1 MFVVKDLKS
10 NLLGLPAI
18 TALKLA
24 ARLDG
29 TSSSTTPLTTPTIHN
44 QFPKLF
50 QGLGNLGEEYE
61 IKLKPDA
68 KAFALFTPR
77 RVPLPLRG
85 KVTAEL
91 NRMETM
97 GVISKVDI
105 PTPWCA
111 GMVVAPKKSGSV
123 RICVDLKPLNQSV
136 LREVHPLPKVD
147 DTLAQLAEAKLFSKL
162 DANSGFWQIPLSP
175 TSRLLTTF
183 ITPTGRYC
191 FNKLPFGIASAP
203 EHFQKRMSNILSDL
217 TGVVC
222 QMDDVLVFGRNR
234 AEHDACLLAALQKI
248 ENAGATLNKEKCK
261 FSKTSIKFL
270 GHLIDQTGIRAD
282 LEKTAAIR
290 NMRAP
295 TTVPELRHF
304 VGMVNQ
310 LGKFTPHLAHLTQPL
325 RELLSKNTAWV
336 WGPSQTKAF
345 SLVKEEQ
352 SKPTTLALYDPKVP
366 TKISADAS
374 SYGLGA
380 VLMQKHASEW
390 RPVAFTSR
398 SMSETEK

>member
-1 MFVVKDLKS
+1 MKDATKEGTLQRAVFRKERLRPHPQRRRRRKPRYRFSRRRDLTVCRNFLVSRHRGGKTHKLDTGAEVTAISDNTYTQIPDALPLITPDRALYGSSMKHLHVLGQCHIDLNFKERSSKQQVFVVKDLKS

-29 TSSSTTPLTTPTIHN
+29 TSSSTTPLTTLTIHN

-68 KAFALFTPR
+68 KPFALFTPR

-162 DANSGFWQIPLSP
+162 DANSGFWQILLSP

-183 ITPTGRYC
+183 ITPTGWYC
-191 FNKLPFGIASAP
+191 FNKLPFGIASAL
-203 EHFQKRMSNILSDL
+203 EHFQIRMSNILSDL

-234 AEHDACLLAALQKI
+234 AEHDARL
-248 ENAGATLNKEKCK
+248 
-261 FSKTSIKFL
+261 
-270 GHLIDQTGIRAD
+270 
-282 LEKTAAIR
+282 
-290 NMRAP
+290 
-295 TTVPELRHF
+295 
-304 VGMVNQ
+304 
-310 LGKFTPHLAHLTQPL
+310 
-325 RELLSKNTAWV
+325 
-336 WGPSQTKAF
+336 
-345 SLVKEEQ
+345 
-352 SKPTTLALYDPKVP
+352 
-366 TKISADAS
+366 
-374 SYGLGA
+374 
-380 VLMQKHASEW
+380 
-390 RPVAFTSR
+390 
-398 SMSETEK
+398 